1 MIDKDLK
8 AVLLIIIAI
17 LVLAMIGLG
26 VDTFFSG
33 VLKGVQQLGSLPVVS
48 NAAEKVKQY
57 LHNATEDVKDK
68 LIS

>member
-1 MIDKDLK
+1 LNII
-8 AVLLIIIAI
+8 LLIIIA
-17 LVLAMIGLG
+17 VLALAIIGLG

-33 VLKGVQQLGSLPVVS
+33 VLKGVQQLGSIPVVS

-57 LHNATEDVKDK
+57 IHNATEDVKDK

>member
-1 MIDKDLK
+1 LIDKDLK

>member
-1 MIDKDLK
+1 MN
-8 AVLLIIIAI
+8 AVLLIIIGLLALAI
-17 LVLAMIGLG
+17 IGLG

-57 LHNATEDVKDK
+57 IHNATEDVKDK

>member
-1 MIDKDLK
+1 MNII
-8 AVLLIIIAI
+8 LLIIIAV
-17 LVLAMIGLG
+17 LVLAIIGLG

-33 VLKGVQQLGSLPVVS
+33 VLKGVQQLGSIPVVS

-57 LHNATEDVKDK
+57 IHNATEDVKDK

>member
-1 MIDKDLK
+1 MNLI
-8 AVLLIIIAI
+8 LLIITAV
-17 LVLAMIGLG
+17 LVLAIIGLG

-33 VLKGVQQLGSLPVVS
+33 VLKGVQQLGSIPVVS

-57 LHNATEDVKDK
+57 IHNATEDVKDK

>member
-1 MIDKDLK
+1 MNVI
-8 AVLLIIIAI
+8 LLIIIAV
-17 LVLAMIGLG
+17 LVLAIIGLG

-33 VLKGVQQLGSLPVVS
+33 VLKGVQQLGSIPVVS

-57 LHNATEDVKDK
+57 IHNATEDIKDK

>member
-1 MIDKDLK
+1 MINIDLN

-17 LVLAMIGLG
+17 LVLAIIGLG

-33 VLKGVQQLGSLPVVS
+33 VLKGVQQLGSIPVVS

-57 LHNATEDVKDK
+57 IHNATEDVKDK